1 MTDQEDLLAKLAVA
15 MKSPEFRAKVTSLL
29 NDKRLVRMKSL
40 TPRPVWLEGSFVN
53 GGPRC
58 TFALTAK
65 ESFKPAKLWI
75 KEDLVGAVEV
85 MRVWS
90 NHGGKDTVF
99 LDKPFSVEAMNADLS
114 RGLRDGPYFGRL
126 DTGERLFF
134 EVKCKDGLCEMNIAV
149 AGYGIKE
156 GK

>member
-1 MTDQEDLLAKLAVA
+1 VIDEHKELLAKLAVA
-15 MKSPEFRAKVTSLL
+15 MESPEFRARVASLI
-29 NDKRLVRMKSL
+29 NKPRMKKPL
-40 TPRPVWLEGSFVN
+40 TPRSVWLEGSFVN

-75 KEDLVGAVEV
+75 KEDPVGSVEV
-85 MRVWS
+85 VRVWS

-99 LDKPFSVEAMNADLS
+99 IDKPFSVEAMNADLF
-114 RGLRDGPYFGRL
+114 RGLRNGPYFGRL
-126 DTGERLFF
+126 DPGERLFF
-134 EVKCKDGLCEMNIAV
+134 EVKCKDGLREVNIIV
-149 AGYGIKE
+149 AGYAAKE